1 MLYGLEHH
9 ALAPAHRHAKLC
21 IMKSNNNKPKS
32 QNNIKQIKAMLQAE
46 KLEDRLELVQL
57 TGAAEAKDSCINSSC

>member
-1 MLYGLEHH
+1 
-9 ALAPAHRHAKLC
+9 
-21 IMKSNNNKPKS
+21 MKSNNNKPKS

-57 TGAAEAKDSCINSSC
+57 SGAVEAKDSCINSSC